1 MSQLRTYSR
10 YSINASILLGKQVRL
25 ARKQRKWSEAE
36 LAERAGVSRST
47 IKRIEKGDMK
57 CAIGIV
63 FEVAV
68 LVGIKLFESDD
79 ISLTAQIE
87 RLNDKIA
94 LLPKAIHNLNKK
106 VDDAF

>member
-1 MSQLRTYSR
+1 MNKVRTYSR
-10 YSINASILLGKQVRL
+10 YSLNAAILIGKQIRF
-25 ARKQRKWSEAE
+25 ARKKRKWSEVD

-47 IKRIEKGDMK
+47 IKRIEKGDMT
-57 CAIGIV
+57 CALGLV

-87 RLNDKIA
+87 RLDDKIA
-94 LLPKAIHNLNKK
+94 LFPKAVQNVEKK